1 MRSMLPRM
9 SEPPAPPDSSEA
21 SGAYG
26 QAEPPDAPEAAAE
39 AASGEAPAAPSE
51 VASAAASEATSEAMP
66 EATSEATSGAVEEPG
81 LKAVPADREPGRPPI
96 GLIVGIAAAAVC
108 AFVAVGIDA
117 VQSFAAGHG
126 PAPFA
131 IALPLALLPVPLL
144 ILVVLWVDRLEPEPR
159 QNLAFAFAWGAGI
172 AALFALIINTAD
184 LDYVTMPALG
194 ATTGQYVAA
203 TFGAPVVEETMKGLV
218 LFGLLWWR
226 RADLDGPTDGVIYAA
241 MVGLGFAM
249 VENVGYYINAIDTP
263 ERGGMALLGYT
274 FVLRGVLSPLLHPI
288 FTSMTGLG
296 VAYAASRPRGSRG
309 ARWAVFLGWLGAV
322 VLHSTWNGLSLLGAA
337 GLVGGYLIMSCVFGG
352 LILVLVWD
360 RRRMVGLILRY
371 LPEYAYTGLA
381 TPDDV
386 GMLAS
391 LPARATARSWARTTG
406 GPAAVAAM
414 SEYQVAA
421 TELALARAKSARGV
435 LSAAAFADRERNLL
449 ALMRFARLWFAR
461 RVPSGPDAA
470 APWATV
476 GSALTADSDAPAAPA
491 RPSAAPYTAG

>member
-9 SEPPAPPDSSEA
+9 SEPPASLDLSEA
-21 SGAYG
+21 SGAS
-26 QAEPPDAPEAAAE
+26 EPGGLPDVSEAAPETAPE
-39 AASGEAPAAPSE
+39 TASHTA
-51 VASAAASEATSEAMP
+51 
-66 EATSEATSGAVEEPG
+66 SGAVAEAFEELDPDAE
-81 LKAVPADREPGRPPI
+81 LADRDLAPAPVGF
-96 GLIVGIAAAAVC
+96 IVGIAAAAVC

-117 VQSFAAGHG
+117 VQSVAAGDG

-172 AALFALIINTAD
+172 AALSALIINTAD
-184 LDYVTMPALG
+184 LEYVTMPALG
-194 ATTGQYVAA
+194 ASGGQYAAA

-226 RADLDGPTDGVIYAA
+226 RSDLDGPTDGVIYAA

-249 VENVGYYINAIDTP
+249 VENVGYYISAIDTP
-263 ERGGMALLGYT
+263 ERGGIALLGYT

-296 VAYAASRPRGSRG
+296 VAYAASRPRGARS
-309 ARWAVFLGWLGAV
+309 ARWAVFLGWLAAV

-352 LILVLVWD
+352 LILVLVRD

-371 LPEYAYTGLA
+371 LPGYAYTGLL

-386 GMLAS
+386 GMVAS
-391 LPARATARSWARTTG
+391 LRARADARTWARAAG
-406 GPAAVAAM
+406 GQPAVAAM
-414 SEYQVAA
+414 GDYQRAA
-421 TELALARAKSARGV
+421 AGLALARAKSARGV
-435 LSAAAFADRERNLL
+435 LSTGAFADRERTLL
-449 ALMRFARLWFAR
+449 ALMGIARHWFAR
-461 RVPSGPDAA
+461 RVPPDPDAP
-470 APWATV
+470 APWATA
-476 GSALTADSDAPAAPA
+476 GSALLKACGGETRGPMPEPGGDS
-491 RPSAAPYTAG
+491 PSSTV

>member
-21 SGAYG
+21 SGES
-26 QAEPPDAPEAAAE
+26 EPEEASDAPEE
-39 AASGEAPAAPSE
+39 RSE
-51 VASAAASEATSEAMP
+51 AASEATSETASEGSEAFEAFEELDP
-66 EATSEATSGAVEEPG
+66 EAV
-81 LKAVPADREPGRPPI
+81 LADRDPGRTPV
-96 GLIVGIAAAAVC
+96 GFIVGIAAAAVC

-117 VQSFAAGHG
+117 VQSFAAGDG

-131 IALPLALLPVPLL
+131 VALPLALLPVPLL
-144 ILVVLWVDRLEPEPR
+144 ILVVLWVDQLEPEPR

-172 AALFALIINTAD
+172 AALSALIINTAD
-184 LDYVTMPALG
+184 LEYVTMPALG
-194 ATTGQYVAA
+194 ASSGQYVAA
-203 TFGAPVVEETMKGLV
+203 TFGAPVVEETIKGLV

-226 RADLDGPTDGVIYAA
+226 RSELDGPTDGVIYAA

-249 VENVGYYINAIDTP
+249 VENVGYYISAIDTP

-296 VAYAASRPRGSRG
+296 VAYAASRPRGSRR
-309 ARWAVFLGWLGAV
+309 ARWAVFLGWLAAV
-322 VLHSTWNGLSLLGAA
+322 VLHSTWNGLSLLGAP

-371 LPEYAYTGLA
+371 LPGYAYTGLL

-391 LPARATARSWARTTG
+391 LRARAAARAWARATG
-406 GPAAVAAM
+406 GLPAVAAM
-414 SEYQVAA
+414 GDYQLAA

-435 LSAAAFADRERNLL
+435 LSAGAFADRERNLL
-449 ALMRFARLWFAR
+449 ALMRVARHRFAR
-461 RVPSGPDAA
+461 RVPPDPDAPA
-470 APWATV
+470 PAPWATA
-476 GSALTADSDAPAAPA
+476 GSALTADSGVSTP
-491 RPSAAPYTAG
+491 

>member
-1 MRSMLPRM
+1 VA
-9 SEPPAPPDSSEA
+9 SEPDGSS
-21 SGAYG
+21 
-26 QAEPPDAPEAAAE
+26 D
-39 AASGEAPAAPSE
+39 
-51 VASAAASEATSEAMP
+51 ASEATSETVA
-66 EATSEATSGAVEEPG
+66 EEPG
-81 LKAVPADREPGRPPI
+81 QPGQPDPEAVLADRDLGPTPVGFI
-96 GLIVGIAAAAVC
+96 IGIAAAAVC
-108 AFVAVGIDA
+108 AFAAVGIDA
-117 VQSFAAGHG
+117 VQSFAAGDG

-172 AALFALIINTAD
+172 AALSALIINTAD

-194 ATTGQYVAA
+194 ASSGQYVAA

-226 RADLDGPTDGVIYAA
+226 RGELEGPTDGVIYAA

-249 VENVGYYINAIDTP
+249 VENVGYYISAIDTP
-263 ERGGMALLGYT
+263 ERGGIALLGYT

-296 VAYAASRPRGSRG
+296 VAYAASRPRGSRS
-309 ARWAVFLGWLGAV
+309 ARWAVFLGWLAAV
-322 VLHSTWNGLSLLGAA
+322 VLHITWNGLSLLGAA

-371 LPEYAYTGLA
+371 LPCYAATGLL
-381 TPDDV
+381 TPDEV

-391 LPARATARSWARTTG
+391 LRARADARTWARTAG
-406 GPAAVAAM
+406 GLPAVAAM
-414 SEYQVAA
+414 GDYQFAA
-421 TELALARAKSARGV
+421 TGLAFARAKSARGV
-435 LSAAAFADRERNLL
+435 LPTGAFADRERKLL
-449 ALMRFARLWFAR
+449 ALMRVARHGFAR
-461 RVPSGPDAA
+461 RVPPDPDAP
-470 APWATV
+470 APWATA
-476 GSALTADSDAPAAPA
+476 GAARPADSAKDPNSTPKADMERTVAPPSPAP
-491 RPSAAPYTAG
+491 

>member
-9 SEPPAPPDSSEA
+9 SEPPAPPDPSEA
-21 SGAYG
+21 PAASEVGEAS
-26 QAEPPDAPEAAAE
+26 AAPGVTSDAAAE
-39 AASGEAPAAPSE
+39 ASGEHEPG
-51 VASAAASEATSEAMP
+51 EAFDP
-66 EATSEATSGAVEEPG
+66 EAV
-81 LKAVPADREPGRPPI
+81 LADYDLGRTPV
-96 GLIVGIAAAAVC
+96 GFIVGMAAAAVC

-117 VQSFAAGHG
+117 VQSFAAGDG

-144 ILVVLWVDRLEPEPR
+144 IVVVLWVDRLEPEPR

-172 AALFALIINTAD
+172 AALSALIINTAD

-194 ATTGQYVAA
+194 ASGGQYVAA

-226 RADLDGPTDGVIYAA
+226 RSELDGPTDGVIYAA

-249 VENVGYYINAIDTP
+249 VENVGYYISAIDSP
-263 ERGGMALLGYT
+263 DRGGIALLGYT
-274 FVLRGVLSPLLHPI
+274 FVLRGLLSPLLHPI

-296 VAYAASRPRGSRG
+296 VAYAASRPRGSRR
-309 ARWAVFLGWLGAV
+309 ARWAVFLGWLAAV
-322 VLHSTWNGLSLLGAA
+322 VLHSTWNGLSGLGPA

-352 LILVLVWD
+352 LILLLVQD

-371 LPEYAYTGLA
+371 LPGYACTGLL

-391 LPARATARSWARTTG
+391 LRARAAARSWARATG
-406 GPAAVAAM
+406 GPPAVAAM
-414 SEYQVAA
+414 GDYQLAA

-435 LSAAAFADRERNLL
+435 LSAGAFADRERRLL
-449 ALMRFARLWFAR
+449 ALMRIARHWFAR
-461 RVPSGPDAA
+461 QVPPGPDAPA
-470 APWATV
+470 TAPAPWATA
-476 GSALTADSDAPAAPA
+476 GSALTPESQVSSL
-491 RPSAAPYTAG
+491 RGKSTV

>member
-9 SEPPAPPDSSEA
+9 SEPPASLDSSGT
-21 SGAYG
+21 S
-26 QAEPPDAPEAAAE
+26 EPGEPFDAPDAASSAAPCAVSVGSGESDLAAVLADHEAAP
-39 AASGEAPAAPSE
+39 AP
-51 VASAAASEATSEAMP
+51 V
-66 EATSEATSGAVEEPG
+66 
-81 LKAVPADREPGRPPI
+81 
-96 GLIVGIAAAAVC
+96 GLIVGITAAAAC
-108 AFVAVGIDA
+108 AFAAIGIDA
-117 VQSFAAGHG
+117 VQSFAAGDG

-172 AALFALIINTAD
+172 AALSALIINTAD

-203 TFGAPVVEETMKGLV
+203 TVGAPVVEETMKGLV

-249 VENVGYYINAIDTP
+249 VENVGYYISAIDAP
-263 ERGGMALLGYT
+263 ERGGIALLGYT
-274 FVLRGVLSPLLHPI
+274 FILRGLLSPLLHPI

-296 VAYAASRPRGSRG
+296 VAYAASRPRGSG
-309 ARWAVFLGWLGAV
+309 SARWAVFFGWLAAI
-322 VLHSTWNGLSLLGAA
+322 VLHSTWNWLSLLGAA

-352 LILVLVWD
+352 LILVLVRD
-360 RRRMVGLILRY
+360 QRRMVGLILRY
-371 LPEYAYTGLA
+371 LPGYADTGLV

-391 LPARATARSWARTTG
+391 PRARAAARSWARAAG
-406 GPAAVAAM
+406 GPPAVAAM
-414 SEYQVAA
+414 GDYQAAA
-421 TELALARAKSARGV
+421 TELALASGKSARGV
-435 LSAAAFADRERNLL
+435 LTAAAFADRERNLL
-449 ALMRFARLWFAR
+449 ALMRFARHSFAR
-461 RVPSGPDAA
+461 RVPP
-470 APWATV
+470 
-476 GSALTADSDAPAAPA
+476 APAAPA
-491 RPSAAPYTAG
+491 PWATAGPPLAADSEVANSTPKAAMERTVAPPSPAP